1 MRVIAPRLPTPV
13 TVDSG
18 ASTSHLPDD
27 VVGEQIQRLEVFA
40 AVGAGVWAF
49 GLLMDG
55 VVFPRT
61 VGVVVSRTTLLI
73 EVFAAFA
80 SLAVFL
86 RVRYARRAPHTA
98 GLAFMLLNAIGIA
111 LINTWARNPTRETM
125 GHLSWMTFV
134 ILASSAIMPSTPRK
148 VLAASLIA
156 ASLEPLGVWFA
167 HLRGVAV
174 PGVVETMALTMPN
187 YVSAIVATVPS
198 QVFQGL
204 GRRLREAR
212 ELGSYQLVELLGHG
226 GMGEVWRAQHR
237 WLARHAAVKLV
248 RPEVLG
254 AGADTDVRLILRR
267 FEREAQA
274 TASLSS
280 PHSIRLFDFGTTEDG
295 SFYYVMELLK
305 GRNLE
310 SLVREFGPLP
320 VERAVYLLRQVCH
333 SLAEAHARGLV
344 HRDVK
349 PANIYVCRMGLDYDF
364 VKVLDFGLVKLR
376 HADPMDT
383 LVTSD
388 QTTTG
393 TPAYMAPETIVGGI
407 DVDRRADVYS
417 IGCVAYYLL
426 TGQLVFPSSTPMQ
439 ALVDHVHTPP
449 VPPSERTEMPIP
461 RAIDELVLACL
472 EKSPDRR
479 PQNAEELLRRLDGCD
494 VRVDWT
500 TTMAQRWWK
509 THLPEFS
516 GPLPTMDSYSPSV
529 AVNVTV

>member
-1 MRVIAPRLPTPV
+1 VKVIAPRLPTRVSPG
-13 TVDSG
+13 SG
-18 ASTSHLPDD
+18 TFTSRLPDD
-27 VVGEQIQRLEVFA
+27 IVAEQIRRLEVFA
-40 AVGAGVWAF
+40 VVGACVWAF

-55 VVFPRT
+55 VIFPRT

-73 EVFAAFA
+73 EAFAAMA
-80 SLAVFL
+80 SLAIFL
-86 RVRYARRAPHTA
+86 RVHYTKRAPHTG
-98 GLAFMLLNAIGIA
+98 GLAFMLLNALGIA
-111 LINTWARNPTRETM
+111 LINTWARNPTREAM

-134 ILASSAIMPSTPRK
+134 ILASSAIMPTTPAK
-148 VLAASLIA
+148 TLAASMIA

-174 PGVVETMALTMPN
+174 PGIGETLALTMPN

-204 GRRLREAR
+204 GRRLREAQA
-212 ELGSYQLVELLGHG
+212 LGSYQLVELLGHG

-237 WLARHAAVKLV
+237 WLARHAAVKV
-248 RPEVLG
+248 IRPEVLG
-254 AGADTDVRLILRR
+254 AGANVDVKLILRR

-280 PHSIRLFDFGTTEDG
+280 PHSIRLFDFGTTEEG

-310 SLVREFGPLP
+310 SLIHEFGPVP

-333 SLAEAHARGLV
+333 SLAEAHASGLV
-344 HRDVK
+344 HRDIK

-364 VKVLDFGLVKLR
+364 VKVLDFGLVKVR
-376 HADPMDT
+376 HGDPMNIV
-383 LVTSD
+383 VTSD
-388 QTTTG
+388 HTTTG
-393 TPAYMAPETIVGGI
+393 TPAYMAPETIVGGV

-426 TGQLVFPSSTPMQ
+426 TGQLVFPASTPMQ

-449 VPPSERTEMPIP
+449 VAPSERTEMPIP
-461 RAIDELVLACL
+461 RPIDELVLACL

-479 PQNAEELLRRLDGCD
+479 PQNAEEVLRRLNGCNAC
-494 VRVDWT
+494 VDWT
-500 TTMAQRWWK
+500 TAMAERWWK
-509 THLPEFS
+509 THLPELS
-516 GPLPTMDSYSPSV
+516 GPVPTMDIGSPS
-529 AVNVTV
+529 AALNATV